1 VRHVLRLGLAVSV
14 LLSACDSSS
23 SKKGTSEPDASP
35 TATPGSDAEAPASTE
50 CSGTAL
56 PPRAV
61 DDTERHASLETYF
74 PTTAFRMTDP
84 ASAGMNADKLN
95 AALALTGDH
104 NRTQAVVVLR
114 HGYVVAE
121 TYAAGFTAD
130 TRHES
135 YSMAKSVTSAL
146 VGIAIDQKLI
156 SGVNERV
163 CQFYPEWDC
172 SKDSDPR
179 TRITV
184 EHTMNIETGLE
195 WQEDWRVG
203 ATGPNDALLAG
214 PDMLDYVLAKPAA
227 TEPGTMQRYSTGD
240 PALLSGVLQGSTGK
254 TAYDFAKSVLFDVIG
269 ISGVTWNADSKG
281 RTTTYAGLQATAR
294 EFAKFGFLYQNHGV
308 WDGKQ
313 VVPGSWVDFTTRA
326 KDPCH
331 DGYRYLWHINPPI
344 RLGDQDPSCA
354 FLACPPTSF
363 ANLPADAFFAEG
375 VFGQFVFV
383 VPSADL
389 VVVRLAQDDLGS
401 DYWDT
406 FGRDLLSGVLDSIEA
421 ETTGAEQLL

>member
-1 VRHVLRLGLAVSV
+1 LIAFALVVLG
-14 LLSACDSSS
+14 CSSS
-23 SKKGTSEPDASP
+23 SKSGTSKGDVDGGAPG
-35 TATPGSDAEAPASTE
+35 ATDGGAVSQTE
-50 CSGTAL
+50 CSGTPL

-61 DDTERHASLETYF
+61 DHTVTRASLETYF
-74 PTTAFRMTDP
+74 PTTDFRTADP
-84 ASAGMNADKLN
+84 ADAGMDPDKLT
-95 AALALTGDH
+95 AALNVDGPH
-104 NRTQAVVVLR
+104 NHTQAIVVLR
-114 HGYVVAE
+114 HGYIVAE

-135 YSMAKSVTSAL
+135 YSMAKSFSSAL
-146 VGIAIDQKLI
+146 VGIAIDQKLL
-156 SGVNERV
+156 SGVDEPV
-163 CQFYPEWDC
+163 CKYYPEWNCDD
-172 SKDSDPR
+172 SSDPR
-179 TRITV
+179 SRITV

-227 TEPGTMQRYSTGD
+227 SEPGTMQRYSTGD
-240 PALLSGVLQGSTGK
+240 PALLSGVLQGVTGK
-254 TAYDFAKSVLFDVIG
+254 TAFEFGKSVLFDAIG
-269 ISGVTWNADSKG
+269 IPGIQWNADSKG

-294 EFAKFGFLYQNHGV
+294 EFAKFGFLYQNHGM

-313 VVPGSWVDFTTRA
+313 LVPGAWVDFTTRA
-326 KDPCH
+326 KDVCH

-363 ANLPADAFFAEG
+363 TNLPADAFFAEG
-375 VFGQFVFV
+375 VFGQFILIA
-383 VPSADL
+383 PSSDL

-401 DYWDT
+401 DYWDDYA
-406 FGRDLLSGVLDSIEA
+406 RDLLSGVLGSITA
-421 ETTGAEQLL
+421 ASRDD